1 MIYFIISLVTYFTFL
16 ILKGRKYLSYL
27 SNKKNNQKKIKPFT
41 LDKYL
46 TPELFGIVLIILVFF
61 LNSKIIGILFII
73 FYTILSLIEIRN
85 SNSIKLNKNT
95 KKIIII
101 TIIIYLTAFIIIF
114 IDYYNYQKGFIF
126 YNRTNYYY
134 ILVFIL
140 GYLEYAIIYLS
151 HKIVQKK
158 SKKTKK

>member
-95 KKIIII
+95 
-101 TIIIYLTAFIIIF
+101 
-114 IDYYNYQKGFIF
+114 
-126 YNRTNYYY
+126 
-134 ILVFIL
+134 
-140 GYLEYAIIYLS
+140 
-151 HKIVQKK
+151 
-158 SKKTKK
+158 